1 MDRMKTH
8 PNLLW
13 TALVAFPLLAVGLP
27 VGAIESNPSTTVAA
41 ANDAAKYL
49 SGAVTAK
56 SETELSVKS
65 MTGESH
71 TVVLSKSTTYT
82 KDGKDAK
89 ADDVKVGSSVLVTL
103 KTNSDGKTEAE
114 KVTISESMA
123 PKK

>member
-1 MDRMKTH
+1 
-8 PNLLW
+8 
-13 TALVAFPLLAVGLP
+13 
-27 VGAIESNPSTTVAA
+27 
-41 ANDAAKYL
+41 
-49 SGAVTAK
+49 
-56 SETELSVKS
+56 
-65 MTGESH
+65 MTGETT
-71 TVVLSKSTTYT
+71 TVVLTKSTTYT